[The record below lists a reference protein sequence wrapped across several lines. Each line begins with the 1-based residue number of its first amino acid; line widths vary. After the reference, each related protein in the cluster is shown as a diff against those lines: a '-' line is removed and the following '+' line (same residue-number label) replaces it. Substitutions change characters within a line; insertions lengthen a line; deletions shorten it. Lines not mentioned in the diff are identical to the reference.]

1 MQLPLRAQRGHEW
14 PMASATSKPP
24 PYTPPRPRSLS
35 PLAGLIRTAWRGDGN
50 LLGLLPASA
59 YRMRIGQLGWSRR
72 TTWIIND
79 PEAARAVLVDSQDVY
94 PKSDLMTGA
103 LEPLIGDSIFT
114 SSGARWRQQ
123 RRMLDPSFSAV
134 RVAAGYRFMTGAVDA
149 FQPRL
154 QTLAASGE
162 SVSLDALMSDLTAD
176 VICRAVFGTPL
187 DGGASADAFAAFHVF
202 ERSVAQVELG
212 RLIFDPPFKP
222 VPQKPEVLDACAA
235 IRRLLADLLDGRPAA
250 GNGAGDDMAS
260 AILAARDPETGAVFT
275 RDEVIDQL
283 GVLFLAGHETSASAL
298 IWAVFIL
305 AQRPELRER
314 LRAEVQAVA
323 GDGAI
328 AMEMARRLPFV
339 RNIFRETLRL
349 YPPITFLPRV
359 AMCDTVVGGVK
370 MRRGAMLMVSPW
382 TMHRHHD
389 HWDRPDVFDPDRFA
403 PENEG
408 AIKAGTYIPFG
419 TGPRVCAGAAFATT
433 EAVLI
438 LAELFRHW
446 DFDVQGADRVEPAA
460 RLTTRPAD
468 QIMVRVKALEPG
480 GGRSRAGG

>member
-1 MQLPLRAQRGHEW
+1 M
-14 PMASATSKPP
+14 TST
-24 PYTPPRPRSLS
+24 PYIPPRPRSLS

-50 LLGLLPASA
+50 LLTLLPASA

-79 PEAARAVLVDSQDVY
+79 PEAARAVLVDSEDVY

-123 RRMLDPSFSAV
+123 RRMIDPSFSAV

-154 QTLAASGE
+154 EGLAHSGE
-162 SVSLDALMSDLTAD
+162 AFSLDAAMSDLTAD
-176 VICRAVFGTPL
+176 VICRAVFGSPL
-187 DGGASADAFAAFHVF
+187 DGGASAEAFAAFHVF

-222 VPQKPEVLDACAA
+222 VPQKQEVLAACAA
-235 IRRLLADLLDGRPAA
+235 IRRLLGDLLDNRP
-250 GNGAGDDMAS
+250 GAQGEGGDDMAS
-260 AILAARDPETGAVFT
+260 AILAARDPDTGATFT
-275 RDEVIDQL
+275 REEVIDQL

-305 AQRPELRER
+305 AQRGEFRDR
-314 LRAEVQAVA
+314 LRAEVQTVA
-323 GDGAI
+323 GDGPI
-328 AMEMARRLPFV
+328 TMEMAKRLPFV
-339 RNIFRETLRL
+339 RNVFRETLRL

-359 AMCDTVVGGVK
+359 AIRDTVVGSVK
-370 MRRGAMLMVSPW
+370 MKRGAMLMISPW
-382 TMHRHHD
+382 TMHRHEG
-389 HWDRPDVFDPDRFA
+389 HWEAPDMFDPDRFSGTREA
-403 PENEG
+403 
-408 AIKAGTYIPFG
+408 AIRAGTYIPFG

-438 LAELFRHW
+438 LAELFRRW
-446 DFDVQGADRVEPAA
+446 DFEVLDAHKVQPAA
-460 RLTTRPAD
+460 RLTTRPAE
-468 QIMVRVKALEPG
+468 QILVRVKA
-480 GGRSRAGG
+480 A

>member
-1 MQLPLRAQRGHEW
+1 
-14 PMASATSKPP
+14 MASPA

-50 LLGLLPASA
+50 LLTLLPASA

-79 PEAARAVLVDSQDVY
+79 PEAARAVLVDSDDVY

-123 RRMLDPSFSAV
+123 RRMIDPSFSAV

-154 QTLAASGE
+154 EGLARSGE
-162 SVSLDALMSDLTAD
+162 AFSLDAAMSDLTAD

-187 DGGASADAFAAFHVF
+187 DGGASAEAFAAFHVF

-222 VPQKPEVLDACAA
+222 VPQKPEVLEACAA
-235 IRRLLADLLDGRPAA
+235 IRRLLGDLLDNRP
-250 GNGAGDDMAS
+250 GATVGGGDDMAS
-260 AILAARDPETGAVFT
+260 AILAARDPETGATFT
-275 RDEVIDQL
+275 REEVIDQL

-305 AQRPELRER
+305 AQRADLRER

-323 GDGAI
+323 GDGPMT
-328 AMEMARRLPFV
+328 MEMAKRLPFV
-339 RNIFRETLRL
+339 RNVFRETLRL

-359 AMCDTVVGGVK
+359 AIRDTVVGGVK
-370 MRRGAMLMVSPW
+370 MKRGAMLMISPW
-382 TMHRHHD
+382 TMHRHQG
-389 HWDRPDVFDPDRFA
+389 HWEAPDVFDPDRFSGTREA
-403 PENEG
+403 
-408 AIKAGTYIPFG
+408 AIRSGTYIPFG

-433 EAVLI
+433 EAILI
-438 LAELFRHW
+438 LAELFRRW
-446 DFDVQGADRVEPAA
+446 EFEVLEADRVQPAA
-460 RLTTRPAD
+460 RLTTRPAE
-468 QIMVRVKALEPG
+468 QIMVRIRPA
-480 GGRSRAGG
+480 

>member
-1 MQLPLRAQRGHEW
+1 M
-14 PMASATSKPP
+14 TST
-24 PYTPPRPRSLS
+24 PYIPPRPRSLS

-50 LLGLLPASA
+50 LLTLLPASA

-79 PEAARAVLVDSQDVY
+79 PEAARAVLVDSEDVY

-123 RRMLDPSFSAV
+123 RRMIDPSFSAV

-154 QTLAASGE
+154 EGLAQSGE
-162 SVSLDALMSDLTAD
+162 AFSLDAAMSDLTAD
-176 VICRAVFGTPL
+176 VICRAVFGSPL
-187 DGGASADAFAAFHVF
+187 DGGASAEAFAAFHVF

-222 VPQKPEVLDACAA
+222 VPQKQEVLAACAA
-235 IRRLLADLLDGRPAA
+235 IRRLLGDLLDNRP
-250 GNGAGDDMAS
+250 GAQGEGGDDMAS
-260 AILAARDPETGAVFT
+260 AILAARDPDTGATFT
-275 RDEVIDQL
+275 REEVIDQL

-305 AQRPELRER
+305 AQRGEFRDR
-314 LRAEVQAVA
+314 LRAEVQTVA
-323 GDGAI
+323 GDGPI
-328 AMEMARRLPFV
+328 TMEMAKRLPFV
-339 RNIFRETLRL
+339 RNVFRETLRL

-359 AMCDTVVGGVK
+359 AIRDTVVGSVK
-370 MRRGAMLMVSPW
+370 MKRGAMLMISPW
-382 TMHRHHD
+382 TMHRHEG
-389 HWDRPDVFDPDRFA
+389 HWEAPDMFDPDRFSGTREA
-403 PENEG
+403 
-408 AIKAGTYIPFG
+408 AIRAGTYIPFG

-438 LAELFRHW
+438 LAELFRRW
-446 DFDVQGADRVEPAA
+446 DFEVLDAHKVQPAA
-460 RLTTRPAD
+460 RLTTRPAE
-468 QIMVRVKALEPG
+468 QILVRVKA
-480 GGRSRAGG
+480 A

>member
-1 MQLPLRAQRGHEW
+1 
-14 PMASATSKPP
+14 MAST
-24 PYTPPRPRSLS
+24 PYIPPRPRSLS

-50 LLGLLPASA
+50 LLTLLPASA

-79 PEAARAVLVDSQDVY
+79 PEAARAVLVDSEDVY

-123 RRMLDPSFSAV
+123 RRMIDPSFSAV

-154 QTLAASGE
+154 EGLAQSGE
-162 SVSLDALMSDLTAD
+162 AFSLDAAMSDLTAD
-176 VICRAVFGTPL
+176 VICRAVFGSPL
-187 DGGASADAFAAFHVF
+187 DGGASAEAFAAFHVF

-222 VPQKPEVLDACAA
+222 VPQKQEVLAACAA
-235 IRRLLADLLDGRPAA
+235 IRRLLGDLLDNRP
-250 GNGAGDDMAS
+250 GAQGEGGDDMAS
-260 AILAARDPETGAVFT
+260 AILAARDPDTGATFT
-275 RDEVIDQL
+275 REEVIDQL

-305 AQRPELRER
+305 AQRGEFRDR
-314 LRAEVQAVA
+314 LRAEVQTVA
-323 GDGAI
+323 GDGPI
-328 AMEMARRLPFV
+328 TMEMAKRLPFV
-339 RNIFRETLRL
+339 RNVFRETLRL

-359 AMCDTVVGGVK
+359 AIRDTVVGDVK
-370 MRRGAMLMVSPW
+370 MKRGAMLMISPW
-382 TMHRHHD
+382 TMHRHEG
-389 HWDRPDVFDPDRFA
+389 HWEAPDMFDPDRFSGTREA
-403 PENEG
+403 
-408 AIKAGTYIPFG
+408 AIRAGTYIPFG

-438 LAELFRHW
+438 LAELFRRW
-446 DFDVQGADRVEPAA
+446 DFEVLDAHRVQPAA
-460 RLTTRPAD
+460 RLTTRPAE
-468 QIMVRVKALEPG
+468 QILVRVKA
-480 GGRSRAGG
+480 A

>member
-1 MQLPLRAQRGHEW
+1 
-14 PMASATSKPP
+14 MASA
-24 PYTPPRPRSLS
+24 PYIPPRPRSLS

-50 LLGLLPASA
+50 LLTLLPASA

-79 PEAARAVLVDSQDVY
+79 PEAARAVLVDSEDVY

-123 RRMLDPSFSAV
+123 RRMIDPSFSAV

-154 QTLAASGE
+154 EGLAQSGE
-162 SVSLDALMSDLTAD
+162 AFSLDAAMSDLTAD
-176 VICRAVFGTPL
+176 VICRAVFGSPL
-187 DGGASADAFAAFHVF
+187 DGGASAEAFADFHVF

-212 RLIFDPPFKP
+212 RLILDPPFKP
-222 VPQKPEVLDACAA
+222 VPQKQEVLAACAA
-235 IRRLLADLLDGRPAA
+235 IRRLLGDLLDNRP
-250 GNGAGDDMAS
+250 GAQGEDGDDMAS
-260 AILAARDPETGAVFT
+260 AILAARDPDTGATFT
-275 RDEVIDQL
+275 REEVIDQL

-305 AQRPELRER
+305 AQRAEFRDR

-323 GDGAI
+323 GDGPI
-328 AMEMARRLPFV
+328 TMEMAKRLPFV
-339 RNIFRETLRL
+339 RNVFRETLRL

-359 AMCDTVVGGVK
+359 AIRDTVVGSVK
-370 MRRGAMLMVSPW
+370 MKRGAMLMISPW
-382 TMHRHHD
+382 TMHRHEG
-389 HWDRPDVFDPDRFA
+389 HWEAPDMFDPDRFSSTREA
-403 PENEG
+403 
-408 AIKAGTYIPFG
+408 AIRSGTYIPFG

-438 LAELFRHW
+438 LAELFRRW
-446 DFDVQGADRVEPAA
+446 DFEVLDAHRVQPAA
-460 RLTTRPAD
+460 RLTTRPAE
-468 QIMVRVKALEPG
+468 QILVRVKA
-480 GGRSRAGG
+480 A

>member
-1 MQLPLRAQRGHEW
+1 
-14 PMASATSKPP
+14 MAST
-24 PYTPPRPRSLS
+24 PYIPPRPRSLS

-50 LLGLLPASA
+50 LLTLLPASA

-79 PEAARAVLVDSQDVY
+79 PEAARAVLVDSEDVY

-103 LEPLIGDSIFT
+103 LGPLIGDSIFT

-123 RRMLDPSFSAV
+123 RRMIDPSFSAV

-154 QTLAASGE
+154 EGLAQSGE
-162 SVSLDALMSDLTAD
+162 AFSLDAAMSDLTAD
-176 VICRAVFGTPL
+176 VICRAVFGSPL
-187 DGGASADAFAAFHVF
+187 DGGASAEAFAAFHVF

-222 VPQKPEVLDACAA
+222 VPQKQEVLAACAA
-235 IRRLLADLLDGRPAA
+235 IRRLLGDLLDNRP
-250 GNGAGDDMAS
+250 GAQGEGGDDMAS
-260 AILAARDPETGAVFT
+260 AILAARDPDTGATFT
-275 RDEVIDQL
+275 REEVIDQL

-305 AQRPELRER
+305 AQRGEFRDR

-323 GDGAI
+323 GDGPI
-328 AMEMARRLPFV
+328 TMEMAKRLPFV
-339 RNIFRETLRL
+339 RNVFRETLRL

-359 AMCDTVVGGVK
+359 AIRDTVVGGVK
-370 MRRGAMLMVSPW
+370 MKRGAMLMISPW
-382 TMHRHHD
+382 TMHRHKG
-389 HWDRPDVFDPDRFA
+389 HWEAPDMFDPDRFSGTREA
-403 PENEG
+403 
-408 AIKAGTYIPFG
+408 AIRAGTYIPFG

-438 LAELFRHW
+438 LAELFRRW
-446 DFDVQGADRVEPAA
+446 DFEVLDADRVQPAA
-460 RLTTRPAD
+460 RLTTRPAE
-468 QIMVRVKALEPG
+468 QILVRVKA
-480 GGRSRAGG
+480 A

>member
-1 MQLPLRAQRGHEW
+1 MQLPSGSAHAHERRM
-14 PMASATSKPP
+14 PEALPH

-50 LLGLLPASA
+50 LLTLLPASA

-79 PEAARAVLVDSQDVY
+79 PEAARAVLVDSDDVY

-114 SSGARWRQQ
+114 SSGTRWRQQ
-123 RRMLDPSFSAV
+123 RRMIDPSFSAV

-154 QTLAASGE
+154 EGLAASGQPF
-162 SVSLDALMSDLTAD
+162 SLDAALSDLTAD
-176 VICRAVFGTPL
+176 VICRAVFGSPL
-187 DGGASADAFAAFHVF
+187 DGGASAQAFAAFHIF

-222 VPQKPEVLDACAA
+222 VPQKPEVLEACAT
-235 IRRLLADLLDGRPAA
+235 IRRLLADLLDGRPP
-250 GNGAGDDMAS
+250 GGDDMAS
-260 AILAARDPETGAVFT
+260 AILAARDPQTGATFT
-275 RDEVIDQL
+275 REEVIDQL

-305 AQRPELRER
+305 SQQPHLRDR
-314 LRAEVQAVA
+314 LRAEVAAVA
-323 GDGAI
+323 GDGPI
-328 AMEMARRLPFV
+328 TMDMAKRMPFV
-339 RNIFRETLRL
+339 RNVFRETLRL

-359 AMCDTVVGGVK
+359 AIRDTLVGGVRMK
-370 MRRGAMLMVSPW
+370 RGAMLMISPW
-382 TMHRHHD
+382 TMHRHEG
-389 HWDRPDVFDPDRFA
+389 HWNQPDMFDPDRFA
-403 PENEG
+403 SDREA
-408 AIKAGTYIPFG
+408 AIRTGTYIPFG

-433 EAVLI
+433 EAILI
-438 LAELFRHW
+438 LAELFRRW
-446 DFDVQGADRVEPAA
+446 DFDVLDAHKVEPAA
-460 RLTTRPAD
+460 RLTTRPAE
-468 QIMVRVKALEPG
+468 QIMVRVRPAPQDRMG
-480 GGRSRAGG
+480 TGARA

>member
-1 MQLPLRAQRGHEW
+1 
-14 PMASATSKPP
+14 MAST
-24 PYTPPRPRSLS
+24 PYIPPRPRSLS

-50 LLGLLPASA
+50 LLTLLPASA

-79 PEAARAVLVDSQDVY
+79 PEAARAVLVDSEDVY

-123 RRMLDPSFSAV
+123 RRMIDPSFSAV

-154 QTLAASGE
+154 EGLAQSGE
-162 SVSLDALMSDLTAD
+162 AFSLDAAMSDLTAD
-176 VICRAVFGTPL
+176 VICRAVFGSPL
-187 DGGASADAFAAFHVF
+187 DGGASAEAFAAFHVF

-222 VPQKPEVLDACAA
+222 VPQKQEVLAACAA
-235 IRRLLADLLDGRPAA
+235 IRRLLGDLLDNRP
-250 GNGAGDDMAS
+250 GAQGEGGDDMAS
-260 AILAARDPETGAVFT
+260 AILAARDPDTGATFT
-275 RDEVIDQL
+275 REEVIDQL

-305 AQRPELRER
+305 AQRGEFRDR

-323 GDGAI
+323 GDGPI
-328 AMEMARRLPFV
+328 TMEMAKRLPFV
-339 RNIFRETLRL
+339 RNVFRETLRL

-359 AMCDTVVGGVK
+359 AIRDTVVGGVK
-370 MRRGAMLMVSPW
+370 MKRGAMLMISPW
-382 TMHRHHD
+382 TMHRHEG
-389 HWDRPDVFDPDRFA
+389 HWEAPDMFDPDRFSGTREA
-403 PENEG
+403 
-408 AIKAGTYIPFG
+408 AIRAGTYIPFG

-438 LAELFRHW
+438 LAELFRRW
-446 DFDVQGADRVEPAA
+446 DFEVLDAHRVQPAA
-460 RLTTRPAD
+460 RLTTRPAE
-468 QIMVRVKALEPG
+468 QILVRVKA
-480 GGRSRAGG
+480 A

>member
-1 MQLPLRAQRGHEW
+1 MQLPSGLPRAHERRM
-14 PMASATSKPP
+14 PAL

-79 PEAARAVLVDSQDVY
+79 PEAARAVLVDSDDVY

-114 SSGARWRQQ
+114 SSGSRWRQQ
-123 RRMLDPSFSAV
+123 RRMIDPSFSAV

-154 QTLAASGE
+154 EGLARSGE
-162 SVSLDALMSDLTAD
+162 AFSLDAAMSDLTAD
-176 VICRAVFGTPL
+176 VICRAVFGSPL
-187 DGGASADAFAAFHVF
+187 DGGASAQAFAAFHIF

-222 VPQKPEVLDACAA
+222 VPQKPEVLDACAT
-235 IRRLLADLLDGRPAA
+235 IRRLLADLLDKRPP
-250 GNGAGDDMAS
+250 GGDDMAS
-260 AILAARDPETGAVFT
+260 AILAARDPETGATFT
-275 RDEVIDQL
+275 REEVIDQL

-305 AQRPELRER
+305 ARQQQLRER
-314 LRAEVQAVA
+314 LRAEVTSVA
-323 GDGAI
+323 GDGPI
-328 AMEMARRLPFV
+328 TMDMAKRMPFV
-339 RNIFRETLRL
+339 RNVFRETLRL

-359 AMCDTVVGGVK
+359 AMRDTVVGGVK
-370 MRRGAMLMVSPW
+370 MKRGAMLMISPW
-382 TMHRHHD
+382 TMHRHES
-389 HWDRPDVFDPDRFA
+389 HWDQPDVFNPDRFTGDSEA
-403 PENEG
+403 T
-408 AIKAGTYIPFG
+408 IKPGTYIPFG

-433 EAVLI
+433 EAILI
-438 LAELFRHW
+438 LAELFRRW
-446 DFDVQGADRVEPAA
+446 DFDILDADKVEPAA
-460 RLTTRPAD
+460 RLTTRPAE
-468 QIMVRVKALEPG
+468 QIRVRV
-480 GGRSRAGG
+480 RAA